1 MTPGQWLRQLA
12 NLLNGSTLLGL
23 LLARLA
29 GTTTVSGPRGLAIA
43 TGYTW
48 KLPFAGAFTVG
59 NVVIFRAGPEAA
71 LANPVLLGHEERHST
86 QYACLGLPFLVL
98 YFTAAGW
105 SLLRHGDPASGNPF
119 ERHAGLEAGGY
130 AGRPAEAARSR
141 RRPGRFT
148 GRRPG
153 GRPGSRWTIRNTDG
167 GP

>member
-1 MTPGQWLRQLA
+1 MTPGQRLRRLA

-29 GTTTVSGPRGLAIA
+29 GTTVVSGPRGLAIA
-43 TGYTW
+43 TNYTW

-71 LANPVLLGHEERHST
+71 LGNPVLLGHEERHST
-86 QYACLGLPFLVL
+86 QYACLGLPFLAL
-98 YFTAAGW
+98 YFAAAGW

-130 AGRPAEAARSR
+130 AGRAASPRKRTLAGGRRIR
-141 RRPGRFT
+141 RRIR
-148 GRRPG
+148 
-153 GRPGSRWTIRNTDG
+153 RNTDG